1 MRTKPQHGG
10 LALLLAILALA
21 VVGAW
26 LYLTVQPA
34 KASGADTA
42 AGVAYLEAQEQ
53 KDPAA
58 VDVFL
63 REREEQRR
71 REEEERRRLEEEQR
85 AEEERER
92 LRAER
97 RAEYEARIEAIESGE
112 TDVWGEFHD
121 YVILGDSRAV
131 GFYYYDFLEKSRVLA
146 DGGDTILKIGWH
158 MDEIVALQPKY
169 IFLCYGLNDVSIGIW
184 STKEEYVA
192 DLLDYIADLR
202 ENLPDAVIVVS
213 SILPARDPAF
223 ELSSKWYQIPDFSAA
238 IAEAC
243 AENGVVFVDNTEIC
257 DTYANYWQPDGIH
270 VRPEFYPYWAR
281 NLIVGIIRN
290 EMETELS

>member
-1 MRTKPQHGG
+1 MRTKKQHG
-10 LALLLAILALA
+10 ALA
-21 VVGAW
+21 VLLAVLAFAVAAAW
-26 LYLTVQPA
+26 VYLTVRPA
-34 KASGADTA
+34 KASGVDTA
-42 AGVAYLEAQEQ
+42 AGLAYLEAQER
-53 KDPAA
+53 KDPAE

-63 REREEQRR
+63 RQREEQRR
-71 REEEERRRLEEEQR
+71 LEEEERRRAEEEQR

-92 LRAER
+92 IRAER
-97 RAEYEARIEAIESGE
+97 RAEYEARIAAIENGE

-121 YVILGDSRAV
+121 FVILGDSRAV
-131 GFYYYDFLEKSRVLA
+131 GFYYYDFLDKSRVLA
-146 DGGDTILKIGWH
+146 GGGDTILKIGEH
-158 MDEIVALQPKY
+158 MSEIVALQPKY
-169 IFLCYGLNDVSIGIW
+169 IFLCYGLNDISIGIW

-243 AENGVVFVDNTEIC
+243 GEIGVVFVDNTEIC
-257 DTYANYWQPDGIH
+257 DTYADYWQPDGIH

>member
-1 MRTKPQHGG
+1 M
-10 LALLLAILALA
+10 
-21 VVGAW
+21 
-26 LYLTVQPA
+26 
-34 KASGADTA
+34 S
-42 AGVAYLEAQEQ
+42 
-53 KDPAA
+53 
-58 VDVFL
+58 
-63 REREEQRR
+63 
-71 REEEERRRLEEEQR
+71 
-85 AEEERER
+85 
-92 LRAER
+92 
-97 RAEYEARIEAIESGE
+97 
-112 TDVWGEFHD
+112 
-121 YVILGDSRAV
+121 
-131 GFYYYDFLEKSRVLA
+131 
-146 DGGDTILKIGWH
+146 
-158 MDEIVALQPKY
+158 EIVALQPKY
-169 IFLCYGLNDVSIGIW
+169 IFLCYGLNDISIGIW

-243 AENGVVFVDNTEIC
+243 GEIGVVFVDNTEIC
-257 DTYANYWQPDGIH
+257 DTYADYWQPDGIH

>member
-1 MRTKPQHGG
+1 MRTKKQHGV
-10 LALLLAILALA
+10 LAVLLAVLAFA
-21 VVGAW
+21 VAAAW
-26 LYLTVQPA
+26 VYLTVRPA
-34 KASGADTA
+34 KASGVDTA
-42 AGVAYLEAQEQ
+42 AGLAYLEAQER
-53 KDPAA
+53 KDPAE

-63 REREEQRR
+63 RQREEQRR
-71 REEEERRRLEEEQR
+71 IEEEERRRAEEEQR

-92 LRAER
+92 IRAER
-97 RAEYEARIEAIESGE
+97 RAEYEARIAAIENGE

-121 YVILGDSRAV
+121 FVILGDSRAV
-131 GFYYYDFLEKSRVLA
+131 GFYYYDFLDKSRVLA
-146 DGGDTILKIGWH
+146 GSGDTILKIGEH
-158 MDEIVALQPKY
+158 MSEIVALQPKY
-169 IFLCYGLNDVSIGIW
+169 IFLCYGLNDISIGIW

-243 AENGVVFVDNTEIC
+243 GEIGVVFVDNTEIC
-257 DTYANYWQPDGIH
+257 DTYADYWQPDGIH

>member
-1 MRTKPQHGG
+1 MRTKKQHGV
-10 LALLLAILALA
+10 LAALLAVLALA
-21 VVGAW
+21 VVAAW
-26 LYLTVQPA
+26 VYLTIRPA

-42 AGVAYLEAQEQ
+42 AGLAYLEAQEQ
-53 KDPAA
+53 KEPAE
-58 VDVFL
+58 VDAFL
-63 REREEQRR
+63 REREEQ
-71 REEEERRRLEEEQR
+71 RRRLEEEQR
-85 AEEERER
+85 AEEELER

-131 GFYYYDFLEKSRVLA
+131 GFYYFDFLEKSRVLA
-146 DGGDTILKIGWH
+146 GGGDTILKIGEH
-158 MDEIVALQPKY
+158 MSEIVALQPKY

-184 STKEEYVA
+184 NTKEEYVA
-192 DLLDYIADLR
+192 DLLDYIAELR

-257 DTYANYWQPDGIH
+257 ETYANYWQPDGIH

-281 NLIVGIIRN
+281 NLIVGIIRD

>member
-1 MRTKPQHGG
+1 MRTKRQHGV
-10 LALLLAILALA
+10 LAVLTALLTFAL
-21 VVGAW
+21 VTVW
-26 LYLTVQPA
+26 LFLTVRPA

-42 AGVAYLEAQEQ
+42 AGIAFLEAQAQ
-53 KDPAA
+53 KDPAE

-63 REREEQRR
+63 RNREEQRR

-92 LRAER
+92 IRAER
-97 RAEYEARIEAIESGE
+97 RREYEARIAAIENGE
-112 TDVWGEFHD
+112 TDIWGEFHD
-121 YVILGDSRAV
+121 FVILGDSRAV

-146 DGGDTILKIGWH
+146 GGGDTILKIGWH
-158 MDEIVALQPKY
+158 MNEIVALQPKY

-184 STKEEYVA
+184 NTKEEYVA
-192 DLLDYIADLR
+192 DFLDYIADLR
-202 ENLPDAVIVVS
+202 ENLPNAVIVVS

-223 ELSSKWYQIPDFSAA
+223 ELSSKWYEIPDFSAA
-238 IAEAC
+238 IAAAC
-243 AENGVVFVDNTEIC
+243 EENGLIFVDNTEIC
-257 DTYANYWQPDGIH
+257 ETYANYWQPDGIH

>member
-1 MRTKPQHGG
+1 MRTKKQHGV
-10 LALLLAILALA
+10 LALLLAVLALT

-26 LYLTVQPA
+26 LFLTVRPA

-42 AGVAYLEAQEQ
+42 AGIAYLEAQEQ
-53 KDPAA
+53 KDPAD

-71 REEEERRRLEEEQR
+71 LEEEERRRAEEEQR

-92 LRAER
+92 IRAER

-112 TDVWGEFHD
+112 TDIWGEFHD
-121 YVILGDSRAV
+121 FVILGDSRAV

-146 DGGDTILKIGWH
+146 GGGDTILKIGWH

-184 STKEEYVA
+184 NTKEEYVA

-202 ENLPDAVIVVS
+202 EQLPDAVIVVS

-223 ELSSKWYQIPDFSAA
+223 ELSSKWYEIPEFSAA
-238 IAEAC
+238 IAVAC
-243 AENGVVFVDNTEIC
+243 EENGVIFVDNTEIC
-257 DTYANYWQPDGIH
+257 ETYANYWQPDGIH

>member
-1 MRTKPQHGG
+1 MRTKKQHGV
-10 LALLLAILALA
+10 LAVLLAVLAFA
-21 VVGAW
+21 VAAAW
-26 LYLTVQPA
+26 VYLTVRPA
-34 KASGADTA
+34 KASGVDTA
-42 AGVAYLEAQEQ
+42 AGLAYLEAQER
-53 KDPAA
+53 KDPAE

-63 REREEQRR
+63 RQREEQRR
-71 REEEERRRLEEEQR
+71 IEEEERRRAEEEQR

-92 LRAER
+92 IRAER
-97 RAEYEARIEAIESGE
+97 RAEYEARIAAIENGE

-121 YVILGDSRAV
+121 FVILGDSRAV
-131 GFYYYDFLEKSRVLA
+131 GFYYYDFLDKSRVLA
-146 DGGDTILKIGWH
+146 GSGDTILKIGEH
-158 MDEIVALQPKY
+158 MSEIVALQPKY

-243 AENGVVFVDNTEIC
+243 GEIGVVFVDNTEIC
-257 DTYANYWQPDGIH
+257 DTYADYWQPDGIH

>member
-1 MRTKPQHGG
+1 MKTKKQHGV
-10 LALLLAILALA
+10 LALLLTLLA
-21 VVGAW
+21 VSGVSVW
-26 LYLTVQPA
+26 LYLAVRLA
-34 KASGADTA
+34 KPSGADTA
-42 AGVAYLEAQEQ
+42 SGIAYLEAQEQ
-53 KDPAA
+53 KDPAE

-71 REEEERRRLEEEQR
+71 REEEERLRAEEEQR

-92 LRAER
+92 IRAER
-97 RAEYEARIEAIESGE
+97 RAEYEAQIAAIENGE
-112 TDVWGEFHD
+112 TDIWGEFHD
-121 YVILGDSRAV
+121 FVILGDSRAV
-131 GFYYYDFLEKSRVLA
+131 GFYYYDFLDKSRVLA
-146 DGGDTILKIGWH
+146 GGGDTILKIGEH
-158 MDEIVALQPKY
+158 MSEIVALQPRY

-184 STKEEYVA
+184 NTKEEYVA
-192 DLLDYIADLR
+192 DLMDYIADLR
-202 ENLPDAVIVVS
+202 ENLPDAVIVVG

-238 IAEAC
+238 IATAC
-243 AENGVVFVDNTEIC
+243 AENGVIFVDNTEIC
-257 DTYANYWQPDGIH
+257 DTYADYWQPDGIH